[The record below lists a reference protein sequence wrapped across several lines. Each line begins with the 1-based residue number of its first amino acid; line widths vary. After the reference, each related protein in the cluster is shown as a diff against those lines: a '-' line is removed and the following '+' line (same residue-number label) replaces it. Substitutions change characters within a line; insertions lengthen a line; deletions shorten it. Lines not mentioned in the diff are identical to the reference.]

1 LPAGFLPPTLQ
12 PVTTVEVGTGVPGSC
27 RPSWRITTPT
37 VRQGQVVAKLDP
49 SSDDA
54 IARGS
59 AALAQAR
66 ADILGVDA
74 AVADAQTKFT
84 RAEALSASQLI
95 PQSDLDAARIAL
107 EETNAGRR
115 EGEASVV
122 EATAAVAQASVNV
135 EHTIIRS
142 PIDGIVIERNVDVGQ
157 TLAASIQAPVLFR
170 IAADLRRMQVQVD
183 IDEADVGG
191 LTAGRPATSRSNL
204 SR

>member
-1 LPAGFLPPTLQ
+1 M
-12 PVTTVEVGTGVPGSC
+12 
-27 RPSWRITTPT
+27 
-37 VRQGQVVAKLDP
+37 RQGQVVAKLDP